1 MTANEGALGGWSKY
15 STDGS
20 LHKKEDSKWD
30 KDNEDKKVFFLLAKS
45 HYERK
50 ANEMKFKVNM
60 MKKQGISLNI

>member
-30 KDNEDKKVFFLLAKS
+30 KDNEDKKVFFLLPKKS
-45 HYERK
+45 LREEGQR
-50 ANEMKFKVNM
+50 NEIQSQHDEEARNF
-60 MKKQGISLNI
+60 S